1 MRLHSILFAVVL
13 IASAPALADTRK
25 VDTKDAAIGGAV
37 GGAVGAVV
45 GAEIGDRNGAI
56 IGSAVGAAVG
66 TAIATNEQAPSDHPA
81 LESIPV
87 VELSV
92 QAEGHPKGRH
102 CPPGQAKKG
111 RC

>member
-1 MRLHSILFAVVL
+1 MRLHSILFAAVL

-37 GGAVGAVV
+37 GGAVGAIV

-56 IGSAVGAAVG
+56 IGSALGAAVG
-66 TAIATNEQAPSDHPA
+66 TAIATHEQAPSAHP
-81 LESIPV
+81 ESIPV

>member
-1 MRLHSILFAVVL
+1 MKLIYVLFAVAL
-13 IASAPALADTRK
+13 ISSAPAWSDGDKIDR
-25 VDTKDAAIGGAV
+25 KDAAIGGAL

-45 GAEIGDRNGAI
+45 GAELGDRNGAI
-56 IGSAVGAAVG
+56 IGSALGAAVG
-66 TAIATNEQAPSDHPA
+66 TAIATREQAPSAHP
-81 LESIPV
+81 ESIPV

>member
-1 MRLHSILFAVVL
+1 MKLISVLFTAAL
-13 IASAPALADTRK
+13 ISSAPAWSDGDK
-25 VDTKDAAIGGAV
+25 IDSKDAAIGSAL

-45 GAEIGDRNGAI
+45 GAELGDRNGAI
-56 IGSAVGAAVG
+56 LGMAGGAAVG
-66 TAIATNEQAPSDHPA
+66 SSRATSEQTPSAQP
-81 LESIPV
+81 ESIPV